1 MSDQAKTISKEVYT
15 QKTGSAFRINQTI
28 EILGTSQAPYR
39 AIRVPEK
46 DKNIAAKIIENNKLK
61 GYVEIEVI

>member
-1 MSDQAKTISKEVYT
+1 MSDQIKTGSKEIYT
-15 QKTGSAFRINQTI
+15 QKTGSAFRIYQTI

-46 DKNIAAKIIENNKLK
+46 DKNIAARIIENSKLE
-61 GYVEIEVI
+61 GSIEIEVI